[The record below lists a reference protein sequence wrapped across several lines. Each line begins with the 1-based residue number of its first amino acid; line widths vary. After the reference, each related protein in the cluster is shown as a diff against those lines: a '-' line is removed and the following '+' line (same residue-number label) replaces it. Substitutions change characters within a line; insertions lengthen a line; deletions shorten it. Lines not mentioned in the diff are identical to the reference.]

1 MNLIITLDAKQ
12 SVFLP
17 IQVRA
22 KNQAK
27 GLEWDWKRRARL
39 GRTLKIPAVRFS
51 YAIFVCIMFPT
62 SHSRCSLPWW
72 IHCSLACSVFSDLR
86 KHRIAG
92 SISFVPHG
100 EKTLVEKGSPSSR
113 TTKSSFIRR
122 SANFGNV
129 SPFFVGTTNI
139 FSALT
144 HLPLKLPHCTR
155 KQRSGITGY
164 SVHHKIRS

>member
-1 MNLIITLDAKQ
+1 MRLKTESETGEDAKNTGCP
-12 SVFLP
+12 FFIRYIRLHYPPLP
-17 IQVRA
+17 ATGTSHWLNFDANLLTSCQV
-22 KNQAK
+22 
-27 GLEWDWKRRARL
+27 
-39 GRTLKIPAVRFS
+39 
-51 YAIFVCIMFPT
+51 MFPT

-155 KQRSGITGY
+155 KQRRGITGY